1 MGSGTSEALKLDQ
14 SMLRVEINWDSVP
27 TAACGRAT
35 DEANFYHFSPPLFC
49 MNGWGSAT
57 LSFSPLSGV
66 QSKEYK

>member
-14 SMLRVEINWDSVP
+14 PRLRVEINWNTVP
-27 TAACGRAT
+27 AAACGKAT
-35 DEANFYHFSPPLFC
+35 DEANFYHFSPLFS

-57 LSFSPLSGV
+57 LSISPLPGV